1 MTAITV
7 TARHIAAGVR
17 EDCENCPIA
26 LAILESIPG
35 IGYVAVGPGTCT
47 IGADGR
53 DTGTGTDVDL
63 PESALNF
70 IWDFDDGGHPKPFT
84 FTLDYPAATP

>member
-7 TARHIAAGVR
+7 TAQHIAAGVR

-26 LAILESIPG
+26 LAILEAFPG
-35 IGYVAVGPGTCT
+35 VGYVAVGPGTCT
-47 IGADGR
+47 IAPADGP
-53 DTGTGTDVDL
+53 TGATDVDL